1 MKLLFVFL
9 AALALAVLL
18 GQGLSG
24 DHGTVVVQVG
34 GYLLRA
40 RLSVAVMLGLVAA
53 GAVFFLLRNLWR
65 LLTLRRRVRRW
76 RALRAQR
83 TSQTRLAEGVLAL
96 SAGDF
101 AKAERL
107 LAAPQAAHAT
117 AAHFLAAAQAAQALE
132 APARRDDYLARAA
145 AAAPRQALAI
155 TLQRVEMQLAAGE
168 LANAGQNLAGLA
180 RRHQNHPQVLGL
192 QHRLL
197 VAREAWDEILTL
209 LPRLRRA
216 GVYPIARLEA
226 LEIECAARLLSRPC
240 ATAEAA
246 TELWE
251 RLPRAVRSQAQ
262 VLEVH
267 ARILLALG
275 AHTRAE
281 ELLRGALRQR
291 WEPRLIA
298 PYGEVHAPAAA
309 VALAQ
314 AEHWAKEHPED
325 PVLLLALGR
334 LCLTEKL
341 WGKARSY
348 LEAALARAP
357 GALAHRLLADALD
370 QLGEPAAAARE
381 RRLGLELVTGAA
393 RPALPAP

>member
-24 DHGTVVVQVG
+24 DQGTVVVQMG
-34 GYLLRA
+34 EYLLRA
-40 RLSVAVMLGLVAA
+40 RLSVAVVLGLATAA
-53 GAVFFLLRNLWR
+53 AVFFLARNLWR

-107 LAAPQAAHAT
+107 LSSPRDAHAT
-117 AAHFLAAAQAAQALE
+117 AAHFLAAAQAAQALD
-132 APARRDDYLARAA
+132 APARRDDYLARAT

-155 TLQRVEMQLAAGE
+155 TLQRAEMQLVAGE
-168 LANAGQNLAGLA
+168 LADAEQNLTGLA

-197 VAREAWDEILTL
+197 AARDAWDEILAL

-216 GVYPIARLEA
+216 GVYPTARLDA

-246 TELWE
+246 IELWE
-251 RLPRAVRSQAQ
+251 RLPRTVRQQPQ

-267 ARILLALG
+267 ARVLLALG
-275 AHTRAE
+275 AHTRME
-281 ELLRGALRQR
+281 ELLRSALRQR
-291 WEPRLIA
+291 WEPRLVA
-298 PYGEVHAPAAA
+298 PYGELHAPAAA
-309 VALAQ
+309 IALAQ

-348 LEAALARAP
+348 LEATLARAP
-357 GALAHRLLADALD
+357 DALAYRLLADALD
-370 QLGEPAAAARE
+370 QLGEPAAADRE
-381 RRLGLELVTGAA
+381 RRRGLELVTGAA

>member
-1 MKLLFVFL
+1 MKLLGVFL

-24 DHGTVVVQVG
+24 EHGMVVVQVG
-34 GYLLRA
+34 QYLLRA
-40 RLSVAVMLGLVAA
+40 RLSVAVVLALA
-53 GAVFFLLRNLWR
+53 GAATVFFLARNLWR

-107 LAAPQAAHAT
+107 LAAPQATHAS

-132 APARRDDYLARAA
+132 APARRDEYLARAA
-145 AAAPRQALAI
+145 AAAPRQTLAI
-155 TLQRVEMQLAAGE
+155 TLQRAEMQLAAGE
-168 LANAGQNLAGLA
+168 LAAAEQNIASLM

-197 VAREAWDEILTL
+197 VARDAWDEILTL

-216 GVYPIARLEA
+216 AVYPAARLDA

-246 TELWE
+246 IELWE
-251 RLPRAVRSQAQ
+251 RIPRPVRTHPQ

-275 AHTRAE
+275 AHTRVE
-281 ELLRGALRQR
+281 ELLRAALRQR
-291 WEPRLIA
+291 WEPRLVA
-298 PYGEVHAPAAA
+298 PYGELHTPVAT

-314 AEHWAKEHPED
+314 AEHWAKGHPED

-357 GALAHRLLADALD
+357 NALAHRLLADALD
-370 QLGEPAAAARE
+370 ALGEPAAAARE
-381 RRLGLELVTGAA
+381 RRLGLELVTGAT